1 MLKKPPT
8 KKIPTPTEEQRKA
21 IEHSG
26 SPLLVLAGPGT
37 GKTTVLALRVLY
49 LLKEKIATRQEILA
63 VTFTTK
69 AAEEMQERLLQYG
82 LPKRK
87 HPWIGTLHSVA
98 KRVLHERTHLVR
110 LPDNFLIAN
119 SGEAKLVLNDAC
131 IWTANKLDLDVRSV
145 RKAVADLRKAWY
157 QGLVPSQI
165 PKEPVRSL
173 NRRYRS
179 LMQFY
184 RATDFDGLL
193 IHALTILGKSKPT
206 LSKYRKK
213 AKALLIDE
221 YQDINGAQHNLLK
234 MFGGNTNDI
243 FAVGD
248 DDQSI
253 YGWRGGDPALIL
265 DFGGSFPQA
274 SRITLTESQRCP
286 GHILNGA
293 LAVVSRNK
301 KRVKKQIKPTGTK
314 HEEIRLLVSKSE
326 NAEAKWIADW
336 VKKKVSTKVYK
347 PSNITVLSTDPTIAD
362 LAYRDVLS
370 RGVKAVRRAETP
382 LNSAPVIRIIS
393 LLRSVVD
400 RSDNLAVRRSLQEG
414 PIKGIGHKGIA
425 RIVEV
430 ARASRSTIWDVL
442 LSPKKNNLTKWAK
455 PVRTFVKY
463 IRELRRVA
471 KAEKLPDVVER
482 VACSIGV
489 TDDDRVSWLI
499 RQAEQIGQGAS
510 LGDFLKYLLSE
521 PILDVSQESPQE
533 EPEDAV
539 KFFTTYL
546 VKGLEAK
553 VVFVIGL
560 EDQLFPDPSKDIEEQ
575 RRLLYVAMTRAKS
588 ELYLCTSKMRKVRG
602 LQFYNP
608 SPFIEEIPEQ
618 HVKLIYNM

>member
-1 MLKKPPT
+1 MKKPPT
-8 KKIPTPTEEQRKA
+8 KKIPTPTEEQCKA

-26 SPLLVLAGPGT
+26 CPLLVLAGPGT

-49 LLKEKIATRQEILA
+49 LLKKKIATRQEILA

-69 AAEEMQERLLQYG
+69 AAGEMRERLLQYG
-82 LPKRK
+82 LSKRK

-98 KRVLHERTHLVR
+98 KRVLHERADLAQ
-110 LPDNFLIAN
+110 LPGNFLIAN
-119 SGEAKLVLNDAC
+119 SGEARLVVNDAC
-131 IWTANKLDLDVRSV
+131 EWTANKLNLDVRSV
-145 RKAVADLRKAWY
+145 RKAVAELRKAWY
-157 QGLVPSQI
+157 KGLVLRQI
-165 PKEPVRSL
+165 SNEPLLSL

-206 LSKYRKK
+206 LSKYQKK
-213 AKALLIDE
+213 AKALLVDE
-221 YQDINGAQHNLLK
+221 YQDINGAQHDLLK

-265 DFGGSFPQA
+265 DFAGSFPKA

-301 KRVKKQIKPTGTK
+301 TRVKKQIKPTGT
-314 HEEIRLLVSKSE
+314 EGERIRILVSKSE

-336 VKKKVSTKVYK
+336 IKKKLSAKVYK

-362 LAYRDVLS
+362 LAYRDVLR
-370 RGVKAVRRAETP
+370 RGIKAVRRTESP
-382 LNSAPVIRIIS
+382 LNSAPVSRIIS
-393 LLRSVVD
+393 LLRSVVNPT
-400 RSDNLAVRRSLQEG
+400 DNLAVRRSLQEG

-425 RIVEV
+425 RIVEL
-430 ARASRSTIWDVL
+430 AEASESTIWDVL
-442 LSPKKNNLTKWAK
+442 LSPEKNSLTKWAK
-455 PVRTFVKY
+455 PVRAFVKD
-463 IRELRRVA
+463 IRELRRLA
-471 KAEKLPDVVER
+471 KTEELPDFVER

-489 TDDDRVSWLI
+489 ADDDRVGWLLG
-499 RQAEQIGQGAS
+499 QAEQIGQGSS
-510 LGDFLKYLLSE
+510 LGDFVKYLLSE
-521 PILDVSQESPQE
+521 TILDVSQESPQE

-560 EDQLFPDPSKDIEEQ
+560 EDQLFPDPSKDIQEE

-588 ELYLCTSKMRKVRG
+588 ELFLCTSKMRKVRG
-602 LQFYNP
+602 FQFYNP
-608 SPFIEEIPEQ
+608 SPFIGEISEQ
-618 HVKLIYNM
+618 NVKVIYNM